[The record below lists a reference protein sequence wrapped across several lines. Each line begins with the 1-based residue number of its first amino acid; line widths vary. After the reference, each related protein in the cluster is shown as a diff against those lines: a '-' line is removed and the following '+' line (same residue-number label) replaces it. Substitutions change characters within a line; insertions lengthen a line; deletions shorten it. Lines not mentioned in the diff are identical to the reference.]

1 MGEPLR
7 KIDGG
12 DFERRALDA
21 GTAASSRYHR
31 LVRKRRIFSR
41 GSGESGRSQ
50 PLQ

>member
-1 MGEPLR
+1 MGEPG

-41 GSGESGRSQ
+41 GSGHGQ